1 MNSLSVVNEKFIEL
15 VDERLVNKFVDFL
28 AQPKKMIS
36 INMVKKLMKSNPKAF
51 LSY

>member
-36 INMVKKLMKSNPKAF
+36 INIG
-51 LSY
+51 